1 MLALVSTEF
10 QKLKRYHILLI
21 GVIGMFCSPL
31 LQLFSQ
37 LVVTE
42 EVKNPNFDLSAL
54 LEDTVWGN
62 AQIFMPVI
70 FTLIG
75 GYLIN
80 REYTDDTLKN
90 ILTVPV
96 SFRRLMLGKLLAI
109 GLLAV
114 LLGVYSFVSAVAVGL
129 CAGLPGAGFPAL
141 LGSLAQMVALSV
153 CIYIVVLP
161 ILLLCSRRPGA
172 FMGGAVAAFLA
183 GYSVLFFK
191 QGLLRDLYPFSAAL
205 ALAGFDA
212 ASYVGTEGSGN
223 LLLSA
228 ASLGVMLLVS
238 AVLLLLSKAPGDA
251 RPSKGKRGRGRSAQP
266 DRRAGRR

>member
-37 LVVTE
+37 FAVSE
-42 EVKNPNFDLSAL
+42 ELKNPNFDLAAL
-54 LEDTVWGN
+54 LEDTIWGD
-62 AQIFMPVI
+62 AQIFMPVL

-96 SFRRLMLGKLLAI
+96 SFRRLMVGKLLVIGTLAI
-109 GLLAV
+109 LM
-114 LLGVYSFVSAVAVGL
+114 GVYSFASALAVGV
-129 CAGLPGAGFPAL
+129 CAGLPGAEGLTL
-141 LGSLAQMVALSV
+141 LGRLAQMVALSV
-153 CIYIVVLP
+153 CIYIVVIPL
-161 ILLLCSRRPGA
+161 ILLCSRRQGA
-172 FMGGAVAAFLA
+172 FMGGSVAAFLA
-183 GYSVLFFK
+183 GYSVMFFK

-228 ASLGVMLLVS
+228 ASLGVMLL
-238 AVLLLLSKAPGDA
+238 AGIVLLLLSKAPGNA
-251 RPSKGKRGRGRSAQP
+251 RPSKGKRERGDSAQTN
-266 DRRAGRR
+266 RRTGRR